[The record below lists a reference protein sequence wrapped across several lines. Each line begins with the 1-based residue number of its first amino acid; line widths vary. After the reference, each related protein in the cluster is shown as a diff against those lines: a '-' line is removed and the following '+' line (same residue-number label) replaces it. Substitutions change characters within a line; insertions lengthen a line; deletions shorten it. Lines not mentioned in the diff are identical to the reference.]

1 MASLVA
7 DYSSNSE
14 TDHEESDSDY
24 IDTSAVTPAGK
35 LPQPELSGMATLK
48 NSVFSNPFIE
58 AEKAKKAILE
68 KHVKMTPTQEHVK
81 SINGKKICW
90 NFRKGRCRFGHTC
103 KFAHDSD
110 LHQGGEEGDATSVPP
125 AGDEDGAAPDE
136 ATDQSVRKKKKRPG
150 LSQTLV
156 PGKKVM
162 KMKSSHTR
170 TESVREVCSSSA
182 GPVWFAERYLH
193 FHGERVK
200 KKPFINPDPDSNTD
214 LLVIDSVTLSFWTTR
229 LLEMN
234 LFPTLLPNKYFNAT
248 MTMNRAINEK
258 RNWPVLKRL
267 HRKRPTPLPVSR
279 TRRVNLPT
287 VAKTLVQGHILSDDC
302 RIGDWREVIH

>member
-1 MASLVA
+1 MN
-7 DYSSNSE
+7 SSKRQE
-14 TDHEESDSDY
+14 QRA
-24 IDTSAVTPAGK
+24 AVSPSVK
-35 LPQPELSGMATLK
+35 LPQPELSGVASLK

-110 LHQGGEEGDATSVPP
+110 LHQRGGEGAEEGDVTSAPP
-125 AGDEDGAAPDE
+125 PGDEDGTAPDE

-162 KMKSSHTR
+162 KMYKKQT
-170 TESVREVCSSSA
+170 
-182 GPVWFAERYLH
+182 
-193 FHGERVK
+193 VK
-200 KKPFINPDPDSNTD
+200 
-214 LLVIDSVTLSFWTTR
+214 DSVWKTTSK
-229 LLEMN
+229 
-234 LFPTLLPNKYFNAT
+234 T
-248 MTMNRAINEK
+248 K
-258 RNWPVLKRL
+258 R
-267 HRKRPTPLPVSR
+267 
-279 TRRVNLPT
+279 
-287 VAKTLVQGHILSDDC
+287 
-302 RIGDWREVIH
+302 